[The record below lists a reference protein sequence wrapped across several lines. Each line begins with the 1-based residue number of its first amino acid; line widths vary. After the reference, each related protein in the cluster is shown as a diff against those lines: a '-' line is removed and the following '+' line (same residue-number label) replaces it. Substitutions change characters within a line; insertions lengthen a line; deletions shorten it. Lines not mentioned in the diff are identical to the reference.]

1 MRERTYTYASLED
14 MEMTYRFM
22 KKYMGFTDDELKHYE
37 SLIGEAERAAFRQSY
52 RHDLNYEVAIETI
65 VGFLMKILHFQKGK
79 QTDEI
84 QHYAQ
89 LELQMIT
96 TKLLAFNVLLQKWG
110 GYNKEKDIILN
121 PIVDPVVLGGL
132 ARSIYETLGVFRLV
146 YLLPDTE
153 EKQQIAFN
161 IWKRHSF
168 LDSIKDL
175 EVTISLNEKNGYD
188 TSKLQ
193 DQLQFAKE
201 QCNQIL
207 SEVLSTAYAA
217 AHSIDYNKG
226 CAKKSLIILD
236 ENPKFVS
243 LSGIDSEMEYYI
255 PLKNVAFKNMYS
267 ILSHYAH
274 PSYQAEDQFGNAFKN
289 TDSKEGP
296 YLMIVSV
303 TAILAI
309 CFVSSYIVYD
319 GSIQKELNN
328 EEAELFNAIYHSFC
342 IGTFGVEP
350 SKDEYTQERIKMLN
364 EEQK

>member
-1 MRERTYTYASLED
+1 
-14 MEMTYRFM
+14 
-22 KKYMGFTDDELKHYE
+22 MGFTDDELKYYE
-37 SLIGEAERAAFRQSY
+37 SLTSEAERAAFRQSN
-52 RHDLNYEVAIETI
+52 RHDLNYEVVIETI
-65 VGFLMKILHFQKGK
+65 VGFLVKVLHSQKGK

-84 QHYAQ
+84 KHYAQ
-89 LELQMIT
+89 LELQMVT
-96 TKLLAFNVLLQKWG
+96 TKLLAFHVLLQKWG

-161 IWKRHSF
+161 LWKRHSF

-175 EVTISLNEKNGYD
+175 EPTIPLNEQNGYD

-193 DQLQFAKE
+193 DQLQYAKE
-201 QCNQIL
+201 QCDRL
-207 SEVLSTAYAA
+207 LLEVQSTTYAA
-217 AHSIDYNKG
+217 THSIDYDKG
-226 CAKKSLIILD
+226 NAKKSLIILD

-243 LSGIDSEMEYYI
+243 LSGIDRDMEYYM

-274 PSYQAEDQFGNAFKN
+274 PSYQAEDQFDNAFK
-289 TDSKEGP
+289 SKDDRVGP
-296 YLMIVSV
+296 YRMIVST

-309 CFVSSYIVYD
+309 CFISSYATFD
-319 GSIQKELNN
+319 QSMQNELN
-328 EEAELFNAIYHSFC
+328 EEETELFNAIYHSFC

-350 SKDEYTQERIKMLN
+350 SKDEYTQERMKMVI
-364 EEQK
+364 E

>member
-1 MRERTYTYASLED
+1 
-14 MEMTYRFM
+14 M
-22 KKYMGFTDDELKHYE
+22 KKYMGFTDDELKYYE
-37 SLIGEAERAAFRQSY
+37 SLTSEAERAAFRQSH
-52 RHDLNYEVAIETI
+52 RHVLNYEVIIETI
-65 VGFLMKILHFQKGK
+65 IGFLVNVLYSQKGK

-153 EKQQIAFN
+153 EKRQIAFN

-168 LDSIKDL
+168 LDNIKEIEGEIIL
-175 EVTISLNEKNGYD
+175 REQKGYD
-188 TSKLQ
+188 TTVLKEQLQ
-193 DQLQFAKE
+193 YYKEQRDQL
-201 QCNQIL
+201 L
-207 SEVLSTAYAA
+207 SKVLNTAYAA
-217 AHSIDYNKG
+217 THSIDYDKG
-226 CAKKSLIILD
+226 SAKKSLIILD
-236 ENPKFVS
+236 ETTRFVS
-243 LSGIDSEMEYYI
+243 LSGIDNDMEYYM
-255 PLKNVAFKNMYS
+255 PLKNVVFKNMYS